1 MKKGQPCQGGLT
13 KLKHLLQFPTHQL
26 DLSTLS
32 VLPEGIVQ
40 EMDMNM
46 NLDMLGDEEEE
57 DPL

>member
-1 MKKGQPCQGGLT
+1 M
-13 KLKHLLQFPTHQL
+13 
-26 DLSTLS
+26 SALS

-46 NLDMLGDEEEE
+46 NLDIIGDEEEE